1 MPPYDIAILTTG
13 DELLSG
19 EISDSN
25 TTTIA
30 AILSAHGYRLRCSL
44 SVPDQEKEI
53 VAALQYL
60 LGHVQFIIITGG
72 LGPTGDDRT
81 ARAAARA
88 LRQPLVVN
96 EEALDMVHQWF
107 SRNNRRMEPSNEKQ
121 ALLPQWAQPLANQRG
136 TAPGFRLQHAGCELF
151 FLPGVPTEMEAMF
164 KQSVLP
170 VLQQKIPK
178 ANPLLQR
185 TFKLFGLSEP
195 KVDRMIP
202 YQQLPEGVEVAF
214 ALDYPLILVKL
225 KARGDDAEFR
235 LDQAE
240 ALLLKELG
248 DHLMARDGETP
259 EGNVGKLLTSA
270 GLTLSLAESCTGG
283 LLAAM
288 LTSQPGASAFLER
301 AAVTYADSAK
311 AGWLKVPTLLLQ
323 QHGAVSENCARAM
336 ASGLRH
342 VTGTDLS
349 LAITGIAGPDGG
361 TEEKPVGTVF
371 LSLASATGVH
381 VKKYSFIGNRSR
393 IQRMSA
399 TMALEWLRRFAL
411 QQIENQNG
419 LSDYQQE
426 EY

>member
-19 EISDSN
+19 EITDKN
-25 TTTIA
+25 TSTIA
-30 AILSAHGYRLRCSL
+30 GILSTYGYRLRCSL

-60 LGHVQFIIITGG
+60 IGHVQFIIITGG
-72 LGPTGDDRT
+72 LGSTGDDRT

-88 LRQPLVVN
+88 LGQPLVIN
-96 EEALDMVHQWF
+96 EDALDMVHQWF
-107 SRNNRRMEPSNEKQ
+107 DRRKIKMEPSSERQ
-121 ALLPQWAQPLANQRG
+121 ALLPQRAQPLPNPHG
-136 TAPGFRLQHAGCELF
+136 TAPGFRLQHSGCELF
-151 FLPGVPTEMEAMF
+151 FLPGVPAEMQAIF

-170 VLQQKIPK
+170 ILQQKIPET
-178 ANPLLQR
+178 NPLKQR

-202 YQQLPEGVEVAF
+202 YRELPGNVEVAF
-214 ALDYPLILVKL
+214 ALDYPLVLLKL
-225 KARGDDAEFR
+225 KATGKEAEHH

-248 DHLMARDGETP
+248 SHLMAKDGETP
-259 EGNVGKLLTSA
+259 EGNIGKLLTNA

-283 LLAAM
+283 LLTTM
-288 LTSQPGASAFLER
+288 LTRQPGASAFLER
-301 AAVTYADSAK
+301 AGITYADTAK
-311 AGWLKVPTLLLQ
+311 QDWLKVPTLLLQ

-336 ASGLRH
+336 ANGLRQT
-342 VTGTDLS
+342 TGTDLS

-361 TEEKPVGTVF
+361 SEEKPVGTVF
-371 LSLASATGVH
+371 IALASATGVH
-381 VKKYSFIGNRSR
+381 AKRYAFSGDRSQV
-393 IQRMSA
+393 QRMSA

-411 QQIENQNG
+411 QQMEKQAKQKQ
-419 LSDYQQE
+419 Y
-426 EY
+426 

>member
-121 ALLPQWAQPLANQRG
+121 ALLPQWAQPLQNQRG

-151 FLPGVPTEMEAMF
+151 FLPGVPTEMEVMF

-170 VLQQKIPK
+170 VLQQKIPG
-178 ANPLLQR
+178 ANPLQQR

-202 YQQLPEGVEVAF
+202 YRQLPEGIEVAF
-214 ALDYPLILVKL
+214 ALDYPLVLVKL
-225 KARGDDAEFR
+225 KARGNDAELR

-259 EGNVGKLLTSA
+259 EGNVGKLLTGA

-283 LLAAM
+283 LLTTL

-311 AGWLKVPTLLLQ
+311 ASWLKVPTLLLQ

-342 VTGTDLS
+342 TTGTDLS

-361 TEEKPVGTVF
+361 TKEKPVGTVF
-371 LSLASATGVH
+371 LSLASTTGVH
-381 VKKYSFIGNRSR
+381 VKKYSFTGDRSR

-411 QQIENQNG
+411 QQIEK
-419 LSDYQQE
+419 
-426 EY
+426 